1 MRDFT
6 AVEAVIKCMNER
18 RELNDDMIVR
28 VCQSYDASSM
38 ALAASLIFMVTRR
51 PK

>member
-6 AVEAVIKCMNER
+6 AVDAVIKCMNER

-28 VCQSYDASSM
+28 FAKARRFDDV
-38 ALAASLIFMVTRR
+38 AASLGVASVTRR